1 MLVTIDM
8 LVKYLDYELVIISI
22 NRLIAVGI
30 DYIFILIKIKKTSV
44 CDYLEFSQFSPSLSF
59 SFPLF
64 LSSISLYC
72 EILTLVSMDGE

>member
-44 CDYLEFSQFSPSLSF
+44 CDYLEFSQFSPSLSLSHSLSF
-59 SFPLF
+59 SQ
-64 LSSISLYC
+64 
-72 EILTLVSMDGE
+72 VSVFTVKYLL